1 MKPEQASCTRR
12 LPADRRCGATSA
24 LARSRPTSGKSP
36 VRESRTPGSVR
47 GAGRN
52 PCPYR
57 DNLRRC
63 IEAQETAQPFQH
75 ALVPLAAIVS
85 MEQPATPIRVL
96 RRADLHVVM
105 LVPHEI
111 NTHPNILV

>member
-1 MKPEQASCTRR
+1 
-12 LPADRRCGATSA
+12 DRRCGTTSA

-57 DNLRRC
+57 DSRESLK
-63 IEAQETAQPFQH
+63 
-75 ALVPLAAIVS
+75 VS
-85 MEQPATPIRVL
+85 GADVVRITEGDMDGRVSRSFFL
-96 RRADLHVVM
+96 PDTVSV
-105 LVPHEI
+105 
-111 NTHPNILV
+111 